1 MKYIVLLRGIN
12 AGKQRRVAMSDLRAQ
27 LADIGCREVVT
38 YLATG
43 NIVCQSEWSR
53 DELHGVLTAMFR
65 QHYDFVIDFSLMTAD
80 EYLQQAA
87 QLPSWWYESMARKDV
102 AFFSDG
108 TDRRVVAQSVK
119 EGSFGEGELVYVG
132 DLGIFFASR
141 SAAAYKEVQY
151 ARWLGKQPYYG
162 SVTVRTGNTFDAV
175 LRMVQMNAVAE
186 QG

>member
-1 MKYIVLLRGIN
+1 MKYVVLLRGIN
-12 AGKQRRVAMSDLRAQ
+12 AGKQRRVAMPELKVQ
-27 LADIGCREVVT
+27 LADIGCREIET

-53 DELHGVLTAMFR
+53 GELRAALTAMFR
-65 QHYDFVIDFSLMTAD
+65 RHYDFVIDFSLITAD
-80 EYLQQAA
+80 EYRQQAA
-87 QLPSWWYESMARKDV
+87 QLPSWWYESVARKDV
-102 AFFSDG
+102 AFFIDG
-108 TDRRVVAQSVK
+108 TDRRLVAQSVK
-119 EGSFGEGELVYVG
+119 GGRFGDGELVYMG

-175 LRMVQMNAVAE
+175 LRMVQMNASRE
-186 QG
+186 